1 LSAGVKLG
9 RAALVSTGAELEH
22 ALESARGARA
32 IGLDTEFMRERTY
45 RARLC
50 LVQIATFDHVFLIDP
65 LEGPRLRGVADL
77 IADESV
83 EVVVHAGKQDLE
95 LFYEIYGVIPRKVFD
110 VQLAAGFAGHGASL
124 PYGRLVEGVLGVT
137 LEKGESYTDWCRRPL
152 TEAQLRYAGDDV
164 RYLLGIAQRLKERLQ
179 VLGRLGWVE
188 QEMRSLED
196 PDAYG
201 IDPDEAWRKVSG
213 KGTLSGRQVAV
224 LKEVARWREEA
235 AARRNLPRGWVI
247 KDPTLVEIARR
258 RPSSTGELQ
267 AIRGMNVKETE
278 RSGREILAAVEQGRR
293 APAIELPKAAGRAV
307 QMRARMMAGLADAV
321 VRARC
326 EQAGIATE
334 LVSTRSELEAVL
346 IEVFE
351 GSRDGTNHRLLNGW
365 RRDLAGQAVVDLA
378 RGRIAVK
385 GIEGPPYVEEVAL

>member
-1 LSAGVKLG
+1 MSAGVKQG
-9 RAALVSTGAELEH
+9 RAALVTTGTELAH
-22 ALESARGARA
+22 ALESARGAGA

-65 LEGPRLRGVADL
+65 LEGSPLQGVADL

-83 EVVVHAGKQDLE
+83 EVVVHAGRQDFE
-95 LFYEIYGVIPRKVFD
+95 LFYEIYGVVPRAVLD
-110 VQLAAGFAGHGASL
+110 VQVAAGFAGHGASL
-124 PYGRLVEGVLGVT
+124 PYGRLVEGALGVT
-137 LEKGESYTDWCRRPL
+137 LDKGESYTDWCRRPL

-164 RYLLGIAQRLKERLQ
+164 RYLLGIAQSLKERLLE
-179 VLGRLGWVE
+179 LGRLEWVE

-201 IDPDEAWRKVSG
+201 IDPAEAWRRVSG
-213 KGTLSGRQVAV
+213 RGTLSGRQVAV
-224 LKEVARWREEA
+224 LKEVARWREETA
-235 AARRNLPRGWVI
+235 ASRNLPRGWVV

-258 RPSSTGELQ
+258 RPTSIGQLQ

-278 RSGREILAAVEQGRR
+278 RSGNEILAAVERGRR
-293 APAIELPKAAGRAV
+293 APAIELPKVAARGV

-334 LVSTRSELEAVL
+334 LVSTRSELEALL
-346 IEVFE
+346 IEVFQGLRN
-351 GSRDGTNHRLLNGW
+351 GSNHRLLNGW

-378 RGRIAVK
+378 RGRIAVR
-385 GIEGPPYVEEVAL
+385 GVERPPYVEEVQL